1 MNESE
6 KLAHLVAGWG
16 PKSNH
21 ITAKLANAEQ
31 MVRDMAGAG
40 VPPWSL
46 ASSAASRV
54 TVVPRWNPPHLIVLE
69 RPQWGH
75 GRPHQDREPVFGIS
89 L

>member
-40 VPPWSL
+40 VPPWGL
-46 ASSAASRV
+46 GCHPGA
-54 TVVPRWNPPHLIVLE
+54 WHLLL
-69 RPQWGH
+69 PAG
-75 GRPHQDREPVFGIS
+75 
-89 L
+89 